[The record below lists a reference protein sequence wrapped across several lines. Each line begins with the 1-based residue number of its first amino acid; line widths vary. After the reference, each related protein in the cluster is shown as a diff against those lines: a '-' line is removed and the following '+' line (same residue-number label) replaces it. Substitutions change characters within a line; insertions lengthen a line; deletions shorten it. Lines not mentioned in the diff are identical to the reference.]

1 MLTGTDRQKIG
12 DLPNLAGMKSEVIIQ
27 KAHRFGYE
35 RAVRNCG
42 VRLVEVETRDDLERA
57 VNDKT
62 AMMLFY
68 NNNNKEGQIRDE
80 EFVPARQ
87 EARRSRR

>member
-1 MLTGTDRQKIG
+1 
-12 DLPNLAGMKSEVIIQ
+12 MKSEVIIQ

-42 VRLVEVETRDDLERA
+42 VRLVEVETREDLERA
-57 VNDKT
+57 VSDRT

-68 NNNNKEGQIRDE
+68 NNNNKEGQIQDE
-80 EFVPARQ
+80 EFVKLGLKHSHSDA
-87 EARRSRR
+87 E